1 MNKVILSSVIDLI
14 SGGTPKTNI
23 PEYWDGDIG
32 WLSVTDFNNDLRYVY
47 ESEKSITKL
56 GVENSNT
63 KFLEIGDI
71 IISARGTVGAMSQI
85 GFPMCFNQSCFGIRG
100 KKEIVTTDY
109 LYYALKNYINN
120 IIKRSQ
126 GSVFNT
132 INLATFD
139 LMEIEIHDTILEQC
153 KVTKILS
160 DLDEKI
166 ELNNKINTEL
176 EAMAKVIY
184 NYWFLQFDFPDA
196 NGKPYKSSGGKMIYN
211 EILKR
216 KIPEN
221 WNVANLKNNSLSKI
235 IIPKVCEF
243 EGKKIYLSTS
253 DVKENNIN
261 FKAQNISFSK
271 RPSRANMQPEINSVW
286 FAKMKNSKK
295 VLYFGDYS
303 DELLDHLILSTGFA
317 GLKCKKNSLE
327 YVWEFINN
335 IRFEH
340 TKDRLSVGATQE
352 AINNDAMSLIPFL
365 EPTNEVLE
373 KYQASVKKI
382 YMKIY
387 NNQIENKFLCDLGEW
402 LLPMLMNGQ
411 VKIK

>member
-71 IISARGTVGAMSQI
+71 IISARGTVGVMSQI
-85 GFPMCFNQSCFGIRG
+85 GFPMCFNQSCFGMRG

-139 LMEIEIHDTILEQC
+139 LMEIEIHDTVIEQC

-166 ELNNKINTEL
+166 ELNNQINSEL
-176 EAMAKVIY
+176 EAMTKLIY
-184 NYWFLQFDFPDA
+184 DYWFVQFDFPDE
-196 NGKPYKSSGGKMIYN
+196 NGEPYKSSGGKMVYN
-211 EILKR
+211 DDLKR
-216 KIPEN
+216 KVPYGWIVRDLGSVTN
-221 WNVANLKNNSLSKI
+221 ILRGDLITSDTMKNGSVKVVSAGVKSSNFHDQANRSANVITVSSSGNAGYVNFWREPIFASDCITIQAGSAVETILALQFLKMIQMHIYRKASGSVQPHVYPSDLSSLKYLLPPKNLVDL
-235 IIPKVCEF
+235 F
-243 EGKKIYLSTS
+243 EGKVIAVNELIGRQNQ
-253 DVKENNIN
+253 END
-261 FKAQNISFSK
+261 K
-271 RPSRANMQPEINSVW
+271 
-286 FAKMKNSKK
+286 
-295 VLYFGDYS
+295 
-303 DELLDHLILSTGFA
+303 
-317 GLKCKKNSLE
+317 
-327 YVWEFINN
+327 
-335 IRFEH
+335 
-340 TKDRLSVGATQE
+340 
-352 AINNDAMSLIPFL
+352 
-365 EPTNEVLE
+365 LE
-373 KYQASVKKI
+373 K
-382 YMKIY
+382 
-387 NNQIENKFLCDLGEW
+387 LRDW

>member
-71 IISARGTVGAMSQI
+71 IISARGTVGVMSQI
-85 GFPMCFNQSCFGIRG
+85 GFPMCFNQSCFGMRG

-139 LMEIEIHDTILEQC
+139 LMEIEIHDTVIDQC

-166 ELNNKINTEL
+166 ELNNQINSEL
-176 EAMAKVIY
+176 EAMTKLIY
-184 NYWFLQFDFPDA
+184 DYWFVQFDFPDE
-196 NGKPYKSSGGKMIYN
+196 NGEPYKSSGGKMVYN
-211 EILKR
+211 DDLKR
-216 KIPEN
+216 KVPYGWIVRDLGSVTN
-221 WNVANLKNNSLSKI
+221 ILRGDLITSDTMKNGSVKVVSAGVKSSNFHDQANRSANVITVSSSGNAGYVNFWREPIFASDCITIQAGSTVETILALQFLKMIQMHIYRKASGSVQPHVYPSDLSSLKYLLPPKNLVDL
-235 IIPKVCEF
+235 F
-243 EGKKIYLSTS
+243 EGKVIAVNELIGRQNQ
-253 DVKENNIN
+253 END
-261 FKAQNISFSK
+261 K
-271 RPSRANMQPEINSVW
+271 
-286 FAKMKNSKK
+286 
-295 VLYFGDYS
+295 
-303 DELLDHLILSTGFA
+303 
-317 GLKCKKNSLE
+317 
-327 YVWEFINN
+327 
-335 IRFEH
+335 
-340 TKDRLSVGATQE
+340 
-352 AINNDAMSLIPFL
+352 
-365 EPTNEVLE
+365 LE
-373 KYQASVKKI
+373 K
-382 YMKIY
+382 
-387 NNQIENKFLCDLGEW
+387 LRDW